1 MESAYS
7 QILERFSVRRYQ
19 KDTLQPSLLTRIH
32 EKISSVE
39 ALDVKNT
46 FSCHVYE
53 YDIRDKAS
61 GALGIYGRIFQAPY
75 FLAPGIQGD
84 IRSLVD
90 LGFRTQQI
98 ILDLWREGI
107 GSCYVGCVHQ
117 QSRVIDLLDLPENVR
132 VISMAAF
139 GIPLDDQSKH
149 IYQQISQAFTRSKRR
164 MVYEDLFLGDSL
176 SHFENLSEEFK
187 AIIEAGRQAP
197 SATNAQPWRFNINQG
212 YFEIFAARKSIVKLY
227 DLGQEYT
234 LHDVGICMANMSR
247 AAKALG
253 EEIQWEISLESDF
266 NPREKT
272 TQIARF
278 KINR

>member
-1 MESAYS
+1 MESAYN

-39 ALDVKNT
+39 ALDVRNV
-46 FSCHVYE
+46 FSCKMYE
-53 YDIRDKAS
+53 YDMQEKTS

-75 FLAPGIQGD
+75 FFAPSIQGD
-84 IRSLVD
+84 ILSLVD

-107 GSCYVGCVHQ
+107 GSCYIGCVHQ
-117 QSRVIDLLDLPENVR
+117 QKKVIELLGLPKSVR
-132 VISMAAF
+132 VISMVAF
-139 GIPLDDQSKH
+139 GTPSEDQSKYF
-149 IYQQISQAFTRSKRR
+149 YQKVSQAIVRSKRR
-164 MVYEDLFLGDSL
+164 LEYQDLFLDRSL
-176 SHFENLSEEFK
+176 SDFMDLSEQYK

-197 SATNAQPWRFNINQG
+197 SATNAQPWRFSIHRG
-212 YFEIFAARKSIVKLY
+212 YFEILALRKSSGKLY

-253 EEIQWEISLESDF
+253 REIQWELLPFPDDDSLDRATSV
-266 NPREKT
+266 
-272 TQIARF
+272 ARF
-278 KINR
+278 KFN